1 MDQANLE
8 EVREETEWEQ
18 CSRNPDVARF
28 VKTRNLVERNRLQS
42 LRSQLD
48 KQLEWELKRL
58 SLERRE
64 FADVLENLRKR
75 HEKVDQRNVRTL
87 KNNLNSN
94 VYICE
99 RNRKH
104 DRYLNSIN
112 MNDILPKGLF
122 NSITTSNTSIVSSPN
137 ITKLLYT
144 RNNNRNNNNSNK
156 HLNPIPTIHTETS
169 NSTEKVSKPNI
180 YHLFYTDS
188 GEWIH
193 LNKPNLNISAPSSA
207 SKSSASSKVCIHA
220 WNLMIT
226 SLYDIHIH
234 ITNIKNCIN
243 FVSKY
248 TIFYKFGIC
257 NYIDHCLF
265 FISIKLK

>member
-1 MDQANLE
+1 MDQANLD

-75 HEKVDQRNVRTL
+75 HEKVDRRNVRTL

-94 VYICE
+94 FYICE

-104 DRYLNSIN
+104 DRYLNSMN

-122 NSITTSNTSIVSSPN
+122 NCTTTNNISSTNSSSLSIPKVISSPD
-137 ITKLLYT
+137 ITKLLNT
-144 RNNNRNNNNSNK
+144 RSNNNNNNNTSK

-193 LNKPNLNISAPSSA
+193 LNKLNLNISAPSSA
-207 SKSSASSKVCIHA
+207 SKSSASSKGMKCTKS
-220 WNLMIT
+220 WSENE
-226 SLYDIHIH
+226 
-234 ITNIKNCIN
+234 
-243 FVSKY
+243 
-248 TIFYKFGIC
+248 
-257 NYIDHCLF
+257 
-265 FISIKLK
+265 